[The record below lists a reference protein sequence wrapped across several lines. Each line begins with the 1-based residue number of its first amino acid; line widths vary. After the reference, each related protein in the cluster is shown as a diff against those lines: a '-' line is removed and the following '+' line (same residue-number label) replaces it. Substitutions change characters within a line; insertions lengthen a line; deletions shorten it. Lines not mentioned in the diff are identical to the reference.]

1 MTKKKSST
9 IMLTI
14 VLAISAIALS
24 ACNQVP
30 EEYKIKNFYGTYDK
44 FADDTFLMW
53 ISHIE
58 DDVEK
63 SFALRWDVVSID
75 EGRFVYKEFSTN
87 KIIESTYNP
96 VLLAEAKRLMEKI
109 GTSVTVEKKVI
120 TLNDSATTIK
130 YNKTIYND
138 HPKML
143 LLCQGGKDVSCGAYK
158 DLADEKNVCVFSV
171 YLKSVIVLDDGKDYS
186 VSITRDFRK

>member
-1 MTKKKSST
+1 MIKKKSST
-9 IMLTI
+9 IMLAI

-75 EGRFVYKEFSTN
+75 EGRFVYKEFATN

-130 YNKTIYND
+130 YNKTIYDD

-158 DLADEKNVCVFSV
+158 DFADEKNVCVLNV
-171 YLKSVIVLDDGKDYS
+171 YLKSNIVLEDGTDYS
-186 VSITRDFRK
+186 LSVAKCFRK

>member
-1 MTKKKSST
+1 MIKKKSST

-130 YNKTIYND
+130 YNKTIYDD

-158 DLADEKNVCVFSV
+158 DLADEKTCVC
-171 YLKSVIVLDDGKDYS
+171 LACI
-186 VSITRDFRK
+186 

>member
-1 MTKKKSST
+1 M
-9 IMLTI
+9 
-14 VLAISAIALS
+14 LAISAIALS

-120 TLNDSATTIK
+120 TLNDSATAIK

>member
-1 MTKKKSST
+1 MTQKKSST

-75 EGRFVYKEFSTN
+75 EE
-87 KIIESTYNP
+87 
-96 VLLAEAKRLMEKI
+96 VLYTKNFRQTKSLKAHTIPFCWQKQ
-109 GTSVTVEKKVI
+109 
-120 TLNDSATTIK
+120 NDWW
-130 YNKTIYND
+130 
-138 HPKML
+138 
-143 LLCQGGKDVSCGAYK
+143 
-158 DLADEKNVCVFSV
+158 
-171 YLKSVIVLDDGKDYS
+171 
-186 VSITRDFRK
+186 RKLEHQLR

>member
-1 MTKKKSST
+1 MTKKKIST
-9 IMLTI
+9 ILLAI

-75 EGRFVYKEFSTN
+75 EGRFVYKDFST
-87 KIIESTYNP
+87 KSLKAHTIP
-96 VLLAEAKRLMEKI
+96 FCWQKQ
-109 GTSVTVEKKVI
+109 
-120 TLNDSATTIK
+120 ND
-130 YNKTIYND
+130 
-138 HPKML
+138 
-143 LLCQGGKDVSCGAYK
+143 
-158 DLADEKNVCVFSV
+158 
-171 YLKSVIVLDDGKDYS
+171 
-186 VSITRDFRK
+186 